1 MSAILPLN
9 LRHRKL
15 IDSRGSC
22 VYPTADVGKN
32 RSLLWLVEKTETH
45 RKGKVNEPGIPQCLA
60 TLAG

>member
-32 RSLLWLVEKTETH
+32 RSMLWLVEKIETH
-45 RKGKVNEPGIPQCLA
+45 RKRKADEHGIPQCLA
-60 TLAG
+60 QIS